1 MRWYPL
7 FWSSPS
13 PRCAFSSLLLTSLP
27 LPYSS
32 TRGAGVSLGAWCV
45 RLRLPRIV
53 VQGNSPRAW
62 GYAVLKPR

>member
-32 TRGAGVSLGAWCV
+32 TRGAGGTLTALAVV
-45 RLRLPRIV
+45 LP
-53 VQGNSPRAW
+53 GRA
-62 GYAVLKPR
+62 R